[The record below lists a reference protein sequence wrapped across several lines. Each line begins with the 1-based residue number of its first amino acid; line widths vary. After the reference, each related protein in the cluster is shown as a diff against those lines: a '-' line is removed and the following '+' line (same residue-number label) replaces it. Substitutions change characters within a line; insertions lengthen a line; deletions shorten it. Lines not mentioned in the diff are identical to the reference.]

1 MLNRLNQL
9 CDVQFSHNRLKIYN
23 MLNQYLL
30 NSLVNSTLRPRAT
43 TQHVVTCHIKK
54 ILCVHHIFLFALIGT
69 FLISGCSVTPTTVV
83 NMPTTAR
90 AVAVKP
96 PAADTGAIYNTGDYR
111 AMFED
116 RKPRRVGDIIT
127 INIVENTSATKSVGS
142 SASKDGAINTTVT
155 SLFGTPLPSAAVDLS
170 GSSSFSDTADA
181 NASNVFRGSI
191 TTTVLEILPNGY
203 FLVSGEKQVSL
214 DKATEFV
221 RFSGVVNPDNVAIG
235 NTVSSTLVADARVEY
250 RTASKIDAAE
260 LANIAGRFFFSV
272 LGF

>member
-1 MLNRLNQL
+1 M
-9 CDVQFSHNRLKIYN
+9 
-23 MLNQYLL
+23 
-30 NSLVNSTLRPRAT
+30 NSTLRPRAMA
-43 TQHVVTCHIKK
+43 QHIVSGIIKK
-54 ILCVHHIFLFALIGT
+54 LLCVHHILLFACFGALC
-69 FLISGCSVTPTTVV
+69 ISGCAVTPTTVV
-83 NMPTTAR
+83 STPTTAR

-96 PAADTGAIYNTGDYR
+96 PAAATGAIYNTGDYR

-142 SASKDGAINTTVT
+142 SASKDGAISTAVT
-155 SLFGTPLPSAAVDLS
+155 SLFGKPLPSAAVDVS

-221 RFSGVVNPDNVAIG
+221 RFSGVVNPDNVTIG
-235 NTVSSTLVADARVEY
+235 NTVSSTVVADARIEY